1 MYPSPDGHIRAIHY
15 AVRSGIADLWGIDRL
30 SERHASFTPHLGI
43 AYVDADMSVA
53 GVLGA
58 LVEVE
63 VNPFVL
69 LLDSIKLIELE
80 RRDRL
85 FRWEAVEVFAATRI
99 MT

>member
-1 MYPSPDGHIRAIHY
+1 
-15 AVRSGIADLWGIDRL
+15 
-30 SERHASFTPHLGI
+30 
-43 AYVDADMSVA
+43 MSVA